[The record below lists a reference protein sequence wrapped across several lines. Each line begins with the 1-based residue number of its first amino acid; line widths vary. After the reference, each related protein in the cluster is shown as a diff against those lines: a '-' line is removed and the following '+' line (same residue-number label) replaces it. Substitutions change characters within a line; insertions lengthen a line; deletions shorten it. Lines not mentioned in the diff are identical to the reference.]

1 MGFLNP
7 TSPIQIGGF
16 VLTPNLD
23 GYFPQTGRA
32 FAYTWNDAN
41 TLHKVSPSPL
51 AGKTKITEVDSS
63 NAIVT
68 IVGSILQP
76 LVNPATGNK
85 ITLTSYQQY
94 YLSLPLAQ
102 AIAALAAGYE
112 SIFFYA
118 TTDGGSTFFRITE
131 LFDPVGNSISNS
143 DGSVAISVLI
153 ALQATYGWQDYTPLP
168 TPQSL
173 QNSIRVYEGG
183 GPVNLVP
190 DPENF
195 GPDSWVVKSGTLL
208 EIIPGDSPD
217 GNAAVE
223 QVGTGSPQP
232 TQLLETIPIPAQNGK
247 QYYFQGYLD
256 ASQATAGTF
265 EWRIVSGDGTHVYL
279 TLIQGNGNPPGLVS
293 GTFVKPVDSFTQF
306 RVQIRSV
313 AGSIT
318 ADAVVVWAEPLLI
331 IGSAAPTVLPFYPT
345 QDDALLIPAP
355 ATLSQGPPPSQTLS
369 IAVFQGSLFVLE
381 QGTFRTW
388 FSISGDFQS
397 FGANSFLVPD
407 SSTAGEPVLELV
419 KAYDR
424 LVLGKLTNVSQVTG
438 NNQTNYAPSPIDPQH
453 GVLAARSSIS
463 IGNALMSLLNSGLA
477 LIGLSMYVPVPGQV
491 SIGFRPE
498 DIVGDV
504 IKPLVDSINP
514 NTL

>member
-1 MGFLNP
+1 MFDLTTGELIADLGTIYGSLTTLPFMEVLPTFLVPFTSRSWFGTTAFALNDFVLKYNATDGILYVFAVTTAGVSGANEPTWITFGPITDGSVIWNVQGVPDSERFQENAIIVSVPNKPSMMVVQFRFDPTNDSEVPSYFVQQVGFLNP

-41 TLHKVSPSPL
+41 TLHEVSPSPL
-51 AGKTKITEVDSS
+51 AGQTKITEVDSS

-279 TLIQGNGNPPGLVS
+279 TLIQGNGNPPGLVL
-293 GTFVKPVDSFTQF
+293 D
-306 RVQIRSV
+306 
-313 AGSIT
+313 
-318 ADAVVVWAEPLLI
+318 
-331 IGSAAPTVLPFYPT
+331 
-345 QDDALLIPAP
+345 
-355 ATLSQGPPPSQTLS
+355 
-369 IAVFQGSLFVLE
+369 
-381 QGTFRTW
+381 
-388 FSISGDFQS
+388 IS
-397 FGANSFLVPD
+397 
-407 SSTAGEPVLELV
+407 
-419 KAYDR
+419 
-424 LVLGKLTNVSQVTG
+424 
-438 NNQTNYAPSPIDPQH
+438 
-453 GVLAARSSIS
+453 
-463 IGNALMSLLNSGLA
+463 
-477 LIGLSMYVPVPGQV
+477 
-491 SIGFRPE
+491 
-498 DIVGDV
+498 
-504 IKPLVDSINP
+504 
-514 NTL
+514 